1 MPRKLSVLKHGGIA
15 DQILEA
21 ARAANCADPG
31 ELRSLVDDS
40 LEGNLDLVD
49 RVLDSELVEDEAF
62 LKVLGEGL
70 DLEWVADPEPDTE
83 DARELKVLCGAQ
95 VSIRNRILPLRL
107 IRPDD
112 DEDGEPVGIVIATY
126 DPFGIHRRRAV
137 YQAIDLPIHW
147 AMSSRRQVIAGIQN
161 FFGVGADTFEE
172 VLANRDLD
180 ADSEVKE
187 EINVI
192 DDDDDAEASVVK
204 FVNQIVKEALARR
217 ATDIHVEPLAADLR
231 VRYRIDGKLQR
242 VPVPENIK
250 ALQSSVIARFKVMSG
265 LDIAEKRLPQDGRIH
280 LRLEGQPI
288 DVRVATIPGIEGESI
303 SLRLLGQEKFNLERL
318 GMLPHIRRDVDE
330 ILGRPNGIMLV
341 TGPTGC
347 GKSTSLYCFLAVLND
362 ESRRIVTIE
371 DPVENKMEGVV
382 QIAVKPEINLTF
394 AGGLR
399 SILRGD
405 PNVVMVGEI
414 RDLETAEIAIR
425 AALTG
430 HLVFSTLHTNDA
442 IGGITR
448 LVDMGVEPF
457 LVTAAVRGF
466 MAQRL
471 VRRLCRECRQPATF
485 SDEYLKS
492 CGFPRDLA
500 RDHTLYEAKPGGCD
514 TCNRTG
520 YLGRLAI
527 YELCRM
533 TPKLQELIVRGG
545 TRADL
550 QRQTMIDGFRT
561 MREYGWE
568 KVAEGETT
576 VAEVISVTEESFDD
590 EESDAISVPA
600 VAAE

>member
-1 MPRKLSVLKHGGIA
+1 M
-15 DQILEA
+15 
-21 ARAANCADPG
+21 
-31 ELRSLVDDS
+31 
-40 LEGNLDLVD
+40 
-49 RVLDSELVEDEAF
+49 
-62 LKVLGEGL
+62 
-70 DLEWVADPEPDTE
+70 ADPEPDTE

-95 VSIRNRILPLRL
+95 VSIRNRVLPLRL
-107 IRPDD
+107 LRPEGE
-112 DEDGEPVGIVIATY
+112 EDGEPTAIVIATY

-147 AMSSRRQVIAGIQN
+147 VITSRRQVIAGIQN

-180 ADSEVKE
+180 ADAEVKE

-231 VRYRIDGKLQR
+231 VRYRIDGVLQR

-280 LRLEGQPI
+280 LRLDGQPI

-318 GMLPHIRRDVDE
+318 GMLPHIRNDVDE
-330 ILGRPNGIMLV
+330 ILQRPNGIVLV

-347 GKSTSLYCFLAVLND
+347 GKSTSLYCFLSVLND

-471 VRRLCRECRQPATF
+471 VRRLCKECRQPVKYG
-485 SDEYLKS
+485 DDYLKS
-492 CGFPRDLA
+492 CGFPRELA
-500 RDHTLYEAKPGGCD
+500 ANHTFFEPKAGGCEA
-514 TCNRTG
+514 CSRTG
-520 YLGRLAI
+520 YRGRLAI

-545 TRADL
+545 SRADI

-561 MREYGWE
+561 MRDYGWE

-576 VAEVISVTEESFDD
+576 IAEVISVTEEAF
-590 EESDAISVPA
+590 EEEE
-600 VAAE
+600 AAESGSAGKSAMLTAE